1 VLGPQPAGSSSCR
14 QAVHPSYDQIR
25 QLRFT
30 RACFLEALR
39 LHPSVP
45 NVRLHLLLSVSV

>member
-1 VLGPQPAGSSSCR
+1 MPAGSRSSSR
-14 QAVHPSYDQIR
+14 QAVHPSYDKIR

-39 LHPSVP
+39 LHPSIP
-45 NVRLHLLLSVSV
+45 NVRLGPGCLLE

>member
-1 VLGPQPAGSSSCR
+1 
-14 QAVHPSYDQIR
+14 VHPSYDQIR

-39 LHPSVP
+39 LHPSIP
-45 NVRLHLLLSVSV
+45 NVSRGLSMCLSVAP